1 MDVDGSGMEK
11 KRCLRCDSERVVEGR
26 IGSREEVSF
35 TTSFSLH
42 GLRAPDRGALCLEC
56 GLLTADVD
64 GSDGIF
70 EKWSDQDRAIREDR
84 SLVVACS
91 LLKESYRKFL
101 INDLDSVRAVFLQA
115 DEHLVKE
122 RLSRRSL
129 HFFSK
134 ELLQSQLE
142 AWEEPQEGIV
152 VDASQDPAEIVKE
165 IKKKLGLKKRNP
177 KP

>member
-1 MDVDGSGMEK
+1 M
-11 KRCLRCDSERVVEGR
+11 SERSQVLIIAGVAGAGKTTVARLLAVDLGWAFCEGDDFHSAGNLQKMGAGVPLTDEDR
-26 IGSREEVSF
+26 WPW
-35 TTSFSLH
+35 LQ
-42 GLRAPDRGALCLEC
+42 GLKRRL
-56 GLLTADVD
+56 
-64 GSDGIF
+64 
-70 EKWSDQDRAIREDR
+70 DRAIREDR

-91 LLKESYRKFL
+91 LLKESYRNFL

-122 RLSRRSL
+122 RLSRRSP

-152 VDASQDPAEIVKE
+152 VDASQAPAEIVRE
-165 IKKKLGLKKRNP
+165 IKKKLRLNKEIRNP
-177 KP
+177 NS